1 MLKNSAASFY
11 VKVVWMRCCDTQAFL
26 SPEGVL
32 FSFFRD
38 SFSMLWF
45 YFSEMRG
52 RKVMQMDGMCAAV
65 TAIMELMVHDTYGK
79 TEYFKGCPEGW
90 KNVSFENIRLA
101 DGTCV
106 SGVRENG
113 KVQIFKK

>member
-1 MLKNSAASFY
+1 MCHFTNPGHASCHDAQ
-11 VKVVWMRCCDTQAFL
+11 K
-26 SPEGVL
+26 PG
-32 FSFFRD
+32 
-38 SFSMLWF
+38 
-45 YFSEMRG
+45 FSEMRG
-52 RKVMQMDGMCAAV
+52 CKVMQMDGMCAAV

-79 TEYFKGCPEGW
+79 TEYFKGCPESW